1 MYVKGLRNS
10 FCVQFEVFIRKCEAS
25 DLPMMEWEGA
35 FTMHREIIR
44 ETFERQL
51 RGEVLM
57 LVAEANGFP
66 IGQIWIDFL
75 KAQQSNAGYLWAL
88 RVIAPF
94 RRRGIG
100 RMLIESAE
108 QILKDSGVVFA
119 RLGVERDNTLA
130 MALYQRLGYQNVGTL
145 DEKIRFK
152 APDGYWHTQ
161 ISHEF
166 LMEKALVLP
175 SNSQNSRVARNK
187 AREENANAVLLEG
200 SEEAVLPA

>member
-1 MYVKGLRNS
+1 MYVKGSTNN
-10 FCVQFEVFIRKCEAS
+10 FCVQFEVSIRKCEAS

-35 FTMHREIIR
+35 FTLHREIIR

-66 IGQIWIDFL
+66 IGQVWIDFL

-100 RMLIESAE
+100 RVLIESAE
-108 QILKDSGVVFA
+108 QILKESGIVFA
-119 RLGVERDNTLA
+119 RLAVERDNTLA
-130 MALYQRLGYQNVGTL
+130 MALYQRLGYQNVGTH

-152 APDGYWHTQ
+152 APDGQWHTQ

-166 LMEKALVLP
+166 LMEKALILP
-175 SNSQNSRVARNK
+175 SNSHKSRTARNK
-187 AREENANAVLLEG
+187 ASEKNANSVLLKG
-200 SEEAVLPA
+200 SEEAVVAA